1 MVGPHVKAGKV
12 RMLFLTKKMREYPD
26 VPTITELGYKQDL
39 LFPWFAFYGP
49 AGMPEQVK
57 RVLIPA
63 IEKTVKNPEL
73 EAKTE
78 KLGYTVE
85 YKSPSELNKLVASQ
99 YEIARALAIKLGLG
113 K

>member
-1 MVGPHVKAGKV
+1 
-12 RMLFLTKKMREYPD
+12 MREYPD

-39 LFPWFAFYGP
+39 LIPWFAFFAP
-49 AGMPEQVK
+49 AGIPEEVK

-73 EAKTE
+73 EAKIE
-78 KLGYTVE
+78 KLGIIVE
-85 YKSPSELNKLVASQ
+85 YKSPSELKKLMMSE
-99 YEIARALAIKLGLG
+99 YEIARALAIKLGLS